1 MRRLLR
7 TEPTVITGLVTAI
20 LAVAVSFGLG
30 LDAGQIAAI
39 VALIGAAFAFVRGMV
54 WPANAVAT
62 IVADTATTTAIA
74 LDHVTAGAAGELT
87 DAGQA
92 VVGRVIRTVTGGRY
106 SPLAPASGGSD
117 EGREDGGIPLA
128 ALIALVVALLVLAGG
143 FAVCDALIDDQDEP
157 NDLGAPALV
166 ANHEDRD
173 GDEYDQRY
181 GNEGDQSRCRG
192 RGCRGSFSP
201 GPFDRSPIDF
211 SGSCFSLDCSGHERE
226 RRRDRDAPE

>member
-7 TEPTVITGLVTAI
+7 TEPATVTGLVTAA

-30 LDAGQIAAI
+30 LDAAQIAAI
-39 VALIGAAFAFVRGMV
+39 VALIGAAFAFVRGLV

-62 IVADTATTTAIA
+62 IVADTAVSTAVA
-74 LDHVTAGAAGELT
+74 LDHAAAGAAGELT
-87 DAGQA
+87 DAGQT
-92 VVGRVIRTVTGGRY
+92 VVNRVIRTVTGGRY
-106 SPLAPASGGSD
+106 SPLAPASGGGG
-117 EGREDGGIPLA
+117 GRETGGVPLA

-166 ANHEDRD
+166 ANHDERD

-226 RRRDRDAPE
+226 RRRDREPPPE